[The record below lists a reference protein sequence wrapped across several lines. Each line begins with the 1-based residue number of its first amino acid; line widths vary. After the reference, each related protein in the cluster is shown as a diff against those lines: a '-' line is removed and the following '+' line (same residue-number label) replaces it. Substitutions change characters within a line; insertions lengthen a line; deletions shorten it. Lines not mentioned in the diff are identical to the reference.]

1 MTTTYNVMMNDK
13 FLTSFEIPMELSEE
27 QLSLFKFKVVKVKKN
42 KKLFSQIIAKRMKE
56 EEDKLE

>member
-1 MTTTYNVMMNDK
+1 MNDK